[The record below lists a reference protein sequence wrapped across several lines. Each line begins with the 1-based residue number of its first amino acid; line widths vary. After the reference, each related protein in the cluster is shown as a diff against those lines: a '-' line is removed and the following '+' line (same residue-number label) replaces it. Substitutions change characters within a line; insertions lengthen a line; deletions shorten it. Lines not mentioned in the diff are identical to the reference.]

1 MPTPDARII
10 GLDGLSRQ
18 ARTAMVG
25 ADLPLQE
32 STVLNTTGM
41 CAGTSPHCSQP
52 RATRCI
58 GLAPYHEMHEIDRF
72 VEALTRVASADIGP
86 QPAAVVR

>member
-1 MPTPDARII
+1 MVYPVKH
-10 GLDGLSRQ
+10 GLLWWGQTYLYRS
-18 ARTAMVG
+18 
-25 ADLPLQE
+25 LLQE